1 MALCEILEELFT
13 SGFWAAR
20 SLTALRWNI
29 WPHQV
34 RLDRNE
40 KMVTS
45 SQNCHDTPLLWKALT
60 STACDLRDWYPWVN
74 DKTVAYR
81 CIACSSFFSHAP
93 HPSPPSPS
101 PPPSPSS
108 CYRWLIAVT
117 THCGGK
123 WLPHRSMVSAGPI
136 CRRRSARL
144 PRRFQGTS
152 GAGWPPHRVTWWLR
166 FMLAVTKL
174 PGDWIRV
181 NASSRFEQISAV
193 IFVCPRGA
201 TADGFHSF
209 SSYHIAHDWM
219 WLKVSIHMT

>member
-1 MALCEILEELFT
+1 M
-13 SGFWAAR
+13 
-20 SLTALRWNI
+20 
-29 WPHQV
+29 
-34 RLDRNE
+34 
-40 KMVTS
+40 
-45 SQNCHDTPLLWKALT
+45 
-60 STACDLRDWYPWVN
+60 N

-93 HPSPPSPS
+93 PPLSPLP
-101 PPPSPSS
+101 
-108 CYRWLIAVT
+108 LLLLL
-117 THCGGK
+117 H
-123 WLPHRSMVSAGPI
+123 LPHAIGGSLLSPHTVEESDCHTGLWYLQGPSVVAGQPGFHAAS
-136 CRRRSARL
+136 REHQAR
-144 PRRFQGTS
+144 
-152 GAGWPPHRVTWWLR
+152 AGRPTGRLDDFG

-219 WLKVSIHMT
+219 